1 MMDGMLGDHNA
12 FSKFNLGWI
21 TSSRLVTTDS
31 SVTLTLEDFSKN
43 GDTIIIAN
51 NWDEKLGAYQEYYI
65 VVYYTN
71 NGLNAPDVAGF
82 FSRDGIV
89 VYHVNASLYSEEYEG
104 ETYYD
109 IYNTNTDISDPYG
122 TEDNLIEFVKS
133 GEDTFTYVVGS
144 TFVNVYDDN
153 GEELGYTFTVDA
165 LTSTTATIT
174 FTAK

>member
-1 MMDGMLGDHNA
+1 M
-12 FSKFNLGWI
+12 
-21 TSSRLVTTDS
+21 
-31 SVTLTLEDFSKN
+31 
-43 GDTIIIAN
+43 
-51 NWDEKLGAYQEYYI
+51 
-65 VVYYTN
+65 
-71 NGLNAPDVAGF
+71 
-82 FSRDGIV
+82 